1 MERQSSTSDNGS
13 YRNCSK
19 IFDSHGDGFSTTPRA
34 NRSLSEMVPERCLTL
49 SLEPARHPE
58 GILVN
63 VECGEIGP
71 DLLPR
76 GKFLNASAR
85 RSNCFPFRPNG
96 VTIRSQ
102 GTKAPV
108 ETLETRDRRP
118 PLATAL
124 AQDSAKATVSASTFG
139 SLTVREDA
147 RLVS

>member
-1 MERQSSTSDNGS
+1 MNRQSGTSGNGS

-19 IFDSHGDGFSTTPRA
+19 IFDSHGDGFSTTPRT
-34 NRSLSEMVPERCLTL
+34 NWSFLKWFQKRCLTL
-49 SLEPARHPE
+49 ALELARHPE

-63 VECGEIGP
+63 PVECGEIGP

-96 VTIRSQ
+96 VTITSQ

-108 ETLETRDRRP
+108 ETLEIRDRRP
-118 PLATAL
+118 PSTTAHV
-124 AQDSAKATVSASTFG
+124 ADSQRS
-139 SLTVREDA
+139 
-147 RLVS
+147 